1 MVRKFKCK
9 KCGCEEVAYQKYVK
23 CVSHIKLENES
34 LVYEEGQV
42 SEDDHLPVEYGYICR
57 ECGLPVRHAGRW
69 LQSED
74 ELMTY
79 LTRDPQILAEEER
92 LYEAYAAA
100 MAEEQDTEEE

>member
-1 MVRKFKCK
+1 MRNFKCVR
-9 KCGCEEVAYQKYVK
+9 CGSKELAYQKYAK
-23 CVSHIKLENES
+23 HVSPVNLQKGS
-34 LVYEEGQV
+34 LVYEEGRTN
-42 SEDDHLPVEYGYICR
+42 EDDHLPVECGYICR

-74 ELMTY
+74 ELITY
-79 LTRDPQILAEEER
+79 LTADPEILAEEER

>member
-1 MVRKFKCK
+1 MRKFQCK
-9 KCGCEEVAYQKYVK
+9 KCSCSSLAYQKFVK
-23 CVSHIKLENES
+23 CVSQVNVQNGS
-34 LVYEEGQV
+34 LIYEEGRI
-42 SEDDHLPVEYGYICR
+42 SEDDYLPVECGYICR
-57 ECGLPVRHAGRW
+57 DCGLPLRHAGRW